1 MITALVSVSTFSLH
15 LGDPAVPAV
24 DKLLHAHTAVTG
36 HVEDHEEIRD
46 LLAVHGVGFTFLILK
61 QCRAQSSE
69 LVDIDGLV
77 SSKKKLKIYLFRI
90 LKLTRSS
97 FQT

>member
-1 MITALVSVSTFSLH
+1 MILLYFTIPATPH

-24 DKLLHAHTAVTG
+24 DELLHAHAPVAG
-36 HVEDHEEIRD
+36 HVEDHEEVRD

-61 QCRAQSSE
+61 QRRAQSSE

-77 SSKKKLKIYLFRI
+77 SLMQNIYLFPN
-90 LKLTRSS
+90 
-97 FQT
+97 